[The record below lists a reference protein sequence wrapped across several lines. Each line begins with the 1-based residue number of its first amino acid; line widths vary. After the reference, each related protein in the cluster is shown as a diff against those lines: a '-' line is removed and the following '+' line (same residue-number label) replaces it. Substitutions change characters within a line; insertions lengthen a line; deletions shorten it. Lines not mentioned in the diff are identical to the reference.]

1 MLFIFIFELF
11 FDLRVGH
18 ITESQPRLGGHVTPH
33 VVSEELGRVLL
44 LLGRLVAGQEM
55 NLRPDVELGHGV
67 EDAGDGPVG
76 LVPGPASS
84 VVQVG
89 VADHHG
95 LDGYSGYESSGL
107 EGEDGFTIGG
117 GALGEYHQLRPG
129 PGVPE
134 TGGALSL
141 FPLTVSGAQPT

>member
-18 ITESQPRLGGHVTPH
+18 ITERQPRLGGHVTPH
-33 VVSEELGRVLL
+33 VVSKQLGGVLL
-44 LLGRLVAGQEM
+44 LLGRRIGGQEM
-55 NLRPDVELGHGV
+55 NLRLDVELGHGV

-76 LVPGPASS
+76 LVPGPASG

-95 LDGYSGYESSGL
+95 LYGHSWYESSGL

-117 GALGEYHQLRPG
+117 GALGEDHQLRPG
-129 PGVPE
+129 AGVPE
-134 TGGALSL
+134 TGEAL
-141 FPLTVSGAQPT
+141 